1 MKEKLTYTV
10 TDEGCKFIGCFRFS
24 DRLEILADGCRQ
36 GIVVRPYE
44 DGGEF
49 SSIFLDGSRLKVETR

>member
-24 DRLEILADGCRQ
+24 DRLEISFDGCQQ

-44 DGGEF
+44 TAGEF
-49 SSIFLDGSRLKVETR
+49 SSIFLDGTRVRVETR